1 MGTLCWGAS
10 PASIVVVNWT
20 LQMLEMLR
28 RGATSKVAA
37 LVLFLPLI
45 VAFSLWG
52 IGPDWKGGSSNQ
64 WLAKVGGTAVYPEE
78 FQRAYQN
85 ELEQISRQVGRRIT
99 PEQAKY
105 FGLDQRVLSRLAGA
119 AALDQQA
126 RTMGL
131 GVSTQSIVDA
141 VKADPNFA
149 EIDGRFSKPRFDQFL
164 RQIGL
169 SEQAYFAQR
178 KKDDVRE
185 QLTDSV
191 LAGVAPA
198 QAYIDLL
205 HKHAEET
212 RVIEHITLDP
222 AKVVKLP
229 PADDAKLKEF
239 YDGNKR
245 QFVAPETRK
254 AGLLLL
260 TRDAVKARVVVTPEE
275 IKETYEQTKDRYN
288 VAETRRIYQMS
299 FPDKA
304 AAEKALPELIKAKNF
319 VEAATK
325 LGAKESDLDLGV
337 QAKKQMIDPK
347 IAEAAFALK
356 KDEVSKVI
364 EGVFT
369 TVILRVTEIN
379 PGKLKTLEDVSAEV
393 KDALQTQRSGR
404 EIQTLQNQV
413 EDERSAG
420 KTLKEA
426 ALKTGL
432 TFVEVASIDRAGK
445 SADGKP
451 VLTQTDAAA
460 LTAAIFAGAIGL
472 DAEPIDLA
480 DGGLGW
486 VSVTGVT
493 PEKDKPF
500 EEALADVKTAWTE
513 AETRKELGSVAARL
527 VERALKGEAL
537 SVLAAES
544 GAKLEKTNAITRATS
559 PPGLTP
565 SGVQQ
570 AFSLPKGGA
579 SSALTTDGASRTILK
594 VAEVTVAAAPT
605 AAQTEKLKTD
615 LTRTMQSDIYSALV
629 GGLQQRAGFNVNQT
643 MLQQLLSGGQVQ

>member
-1 MGTLCWGAS
+1 
-10 PASIVVVNWT
+10 
-20 LQMLEMLR
+20 MLDTLR
-28 RGATSKVAA
+28 RGATSKIAA
-37 LVLFLPLI
+37 VVLFLPLI

-52 IGPDWKGGSSNQ
+52 IGPDWKAGSGSP
-64 WLAKVGGTAVYPEE
+64 WLAKVGSTAVYPEE

-85 ELEQISRQVGRRIT
+85 ELEQISRQIGRRVT

-105 FGLDQRVLSRLAGA
+105 FGLDQRVLSRLAGS

-126 RTMGL
+126 QAMGL
-131 GVSTQSIVDA
+131 GVSTQSVIDA

-149 EIDGRFSKPRFDQFL
+149 EIDGKFSKPRFDQFL

-169 SEQAYFAQR
+169 SEQGYFTQR

-205 HKHAEET
+205 HKHNEET
-212 RVIEHITLDP
+212 RIIEHVTLDP
-222 AKVVKLP
+222 AKVVKLAAP
-229 PADDAKLKEF
+229 DDAKLKEF
-239 YDGNKR
+239 YEANKR

-260 TRDAVKARVVVTPEE
+260 TRDAAKARIAITPEE

-288 VAETRRIYQMS
+288 VAETRRVFQMS

-304 AAEKALPELIKAKNF
+304 AAEKALPELAKAKNF
-319 VEAATK
+319 VEAAVK
-325 LGAKESDLDLGV
+325 LGAKESDIDLGV
-337 QAKKQMIDPK
+337 QSKKQMIDAK
-347 IAEAAFALK
+347 IAEAVFALK

-369 TVILRVTEIN
+369 TVIVRVSDIT
-379 PGKLKTLEDVSAEV
+379 PGKVKTLEDVSAEV
-393 KDALQTQRSGR
+393 KDALQVQRSGR

-420 KTLKEA
+420 KTLAEA
-426 ALKTGL
+426 AQKTGL
-432 TFVEVASIDRAGK
+432 VFVDVGSVDRTGK
-445 SADGKP
+445 GADGKP
-451 VLTQTDAAA
+451 ALTVPDAAA
-460 LTAAIFAGAIGL
+460 LTAAIFAGAVGL

-486 VSVTGVT
+486 VNVAVVT

-500 EEALADVKTAWTE
+500 DDAKADVKTAWE
-513 AETRKELGSVAARL
+513 EFETRKELGSVAARF

-537 SVLAAES
+537 AVIAAES

-570 AFSLPKGGA
+570 AFSLPKGSA
-579 SSALTTDGASRTILK
+579 SSAITADGKSRTVFKIADVI
-594 VAEVTVAAAPT
+594 VAPAPT
-605 AAQTEKLKTD
+605 AAQSEKLKAD
-615 LTRTMQSDIYSALV
+615 LTRTMQSDTYNALV
-629 GGLQQRAGFNVNQT
+629 SGLQRRAGFNVNQA